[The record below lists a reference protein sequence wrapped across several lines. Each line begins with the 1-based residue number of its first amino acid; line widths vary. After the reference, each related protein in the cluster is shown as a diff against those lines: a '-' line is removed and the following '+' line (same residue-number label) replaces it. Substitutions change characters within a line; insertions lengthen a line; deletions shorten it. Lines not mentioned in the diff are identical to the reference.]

1 MSEASSL
8 DDDSWISKSNWH
20 RPDGTG
26 SSDQDKLSLRYL
38 DEFVGDLTCS
48 AQMLAWGL
56 FPDAKEVSETMGV
69 FNAVRKLG
77 LHEKDIAPRGVHDGI
92 VIVGDGVTPRTAAM
106 FAYRTKGWTCY
117 SVDPIMKVSTIRI
130 RLRKAIVVLVH
141 AHVTIEQA
149 MVAIDATEVVA
160 VLTLPW
166 HPDIVY
172 DDLSILSVHRESDYA
187 EQGSLS
193 TVFNVVLDCGSLH
206 LALNRTEKTKSGNL
220 VGSLCQLWQSWLD
233 EDLHPTGQMTRVQTL
248 HVNLSFVDLETEDG
262 ATTFVLLRRG
272 SLPQDQ
278 VFSMPRALMQY
289 LQLGDVLQVTGTPEP
304 TKNGSSVVVAS
315 AVRVVQWVSRD
326 TLVYFNYN

>member
-1 MSEASSL
+1 MNVADCTTSMSEASSL

-77 LHEKDIAPRGVHDGI
+77 LHEKDTAPPGVHDGI

-117 SVDPIMKVSTIRI
+117 SVDPIMKVSTSDAQVPWDGGALANVVSVCDKIENVR
-130 RLRKAIVVLVH
+130 RLSCSIS
-141 AHVTIEQA
+141 VTPFSLDSHSLA
-149 MVAIDATEVVA
+149 
-160 VLTLPW
+160 

-172 DDLSILSVHRESDYA
+172 DDLSILSVHRESDYV

-233 EDLHPTGQMTRVQTL
+233 EDIHPTGQ
-248 HVNLSFVDLETEDG
+248 SG
-262 ATTFVLLRRG
+262 AVVVVSSRRMLRSSKFLNR
-272 SLPQDQ
+272 P
-278 VFSMPRALMQY
+278 AL
-289 LQLGDVLQVTGTPEP
+289 
-304 TKNGSSVVVAS
+304 NWASVVTTPVCSSPTFIYHCKRYGPKVAVKYS
-315 AVRVVQWVSRD
+315 
-326 TLVYFNYN
+326 TLVA

>member
-77 LHEKDIAPRGVHDGI
+77 LHEKDTAPPGVHDGI

-117 SVDPIMKVSTIRI
+117 SVDPIMKVST
-130 RLRKAIVVLVH
+130 V
-141 AHVTIEQA
+141 
-149 MVAIDATEVVA
+149 
-160 VLTLPW
+160 
-166 HPDIVY
+166 
-172 DDLSILSVHRESDYA
+172 
-187 EQGSLS
+187 
-193 TVFNVVLDCGSLH
+193 
-206 LALNRTEKTKSGNL
+206 
-220 VGSLCQLWQSWLD
+220 
-233 EDLHPTGQMTRVQTL
+233 
-248 HVNLSFVDLETEDG
+248 
-262 ATTFVLLRRG
+262 
-272 SLPQDQ
+272 
-278 VFSMPRALMQY
+278 
-289 LQLGDVLQVTGTPEP
+289 
-304 TKNGSSVVVAS
+304 
-315 AVRVVQWVSRD
+315 
-326 TLVYFNYN
+326 